1 MELKLKLLLQLATN
15 NMKQHL
21 QIDTPFW
28 IAVASAFKGELRTP
42 EVSYSGKKIDY
53 FGYQLATSKYQLSL
67 YSKGIKPTRHFKISD
82 LKWYYGLKGNNE
94 KMLEQF
100 EEVKTAYESLF
111 NN

>member
-1 MELKLKLLLQLATN
+1 
-15 NMKQHL
+15 MKQHL

-28 IAVASAFKGELRTP
+28 MAVDKAFKGELRTP

-53 FGYQLATSKYQLSL
+53 FGYQLATSKFQLSIW
-67 YSKGIKPTRHFKISD
+67 SKGMKPTRHFKISD

-100 EEVKTAYESLF
+100 EEIRTTYNSYFGFE
-111 NN
+111 